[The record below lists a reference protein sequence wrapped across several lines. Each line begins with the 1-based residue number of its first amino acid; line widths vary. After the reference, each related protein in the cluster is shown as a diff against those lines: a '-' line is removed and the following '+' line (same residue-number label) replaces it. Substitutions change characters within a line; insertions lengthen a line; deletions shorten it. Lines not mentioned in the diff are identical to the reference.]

1 MGSVTADEM
10 RRIEAAAFRAGATPG
25 GLMEIAGRRMGQAM
39 RRFFPA
45 PGTAVAYLG
54 KGHNAG
60 DAVIALRE
68 LRAVGWRI
76 SVRAAY
82 PMIEWASLTR
92 AVFRELGE
100 IELHERPLDPSEL
113 DRPLILVDGLVGIG
127 ARGGLRGPLTELA
140 GEMNQL
146 RETHG
151 ARIAAVDL
159 PSGIDPDSGEIFPGS
174 VRADVTFTI
183 AVPKRGVLDSRS
195 INAVGALVLVPV
207 DELPIPEGG
216 DRRLISPQTL
226 PGVRFLR
233 PFDFHKGM
241 AGRVGVFAGSASY
254 GGAAILAATGALR
267 GGAGLVTLHVPV
279 EIVER
284 VSARCPPEII
294 IRGVAHPDDLQ
305 KFGCDAWVIGPGLGE
320 LDEPWTA
327 GLRRLI
333 ERDAIP
339 CVVDADALNAVAR
352 TGTLSRLPV
361 GHVLTPH
368 PGEFRRLAPDL
379 DGLSREDAARSLADR
394 ISPVLLLK
402 GARTLVTARGQ
413 ALWCNSTGTP
423 GMACGGQ
430 GDLLAGVI
438 GALLATGTTPLEAA
452 ACGAWLCGRAS
463 EVALADR
470 RLSEESLLPEDTL
483 AHLGAAFLDWRELSR

>member
-25 GLMEIAGRRMGQAM
+25 GLMEIAGRRTGQAM
-39 RRFFPA
+39 RRFFPV

-60 DAVIALRE
+60 DALIALRE
-68 LRAVGWRI
+68 LRSAGWRI

-92 AVFRELGE
+92 AVFRKLGE
-100 IELHERPLDPSEL
+100 IELHERPLDPTEL
-113 DRPLILVDGLVGIG
+113 ERPLVLVDGLVGIG
-127 ARGGLRGPLTELA
+127 ARGGLRGPLAELA
-140 GEMNQL
+140 KEMNQL
-146 RETHG
+146 RETRG

-174 VRADVTFTI
+174 VQADVTFTLG
-183 AVPKRGVLDSRS
+183 VPKRGVLDSRAV
-195 INAVGALVLVPV
+195 NAVGALVLVSV

-216 DRRLISPQTL
+216 DRRMISPQTL
-226 PGVRFLR
+226 PGVGLPR

-241 AGRVGVFAGSASY
+241 AGRVGVFAGSVSY
-254 GGAAILAATGALR
+254 RGAAILAATGALR
-267 GGAGLVTLHVPV
+267 GGAGLVTLHVPG

-284 VSARCPPEII
+284 VAARCPPEVM
-294 IRGVAHPDDLQ
+294 IRGISHPDELQ
-305 KFGCDAWVIGPGLGE
+305 EFGCDAWVVGPGLGE
-320 LDEPWTA
+320 LEESWTA
-327 GLRRLI
+327 GLLRLI

-339 CVVDADALNAVAR
+339 CVIDADALNAVAR
-352 TGTLSRLPV
+352 MGALSRLPA

-368 PGEFRRLAPDL
+368 PGEFKRLAPDL
-379 DGLSREDAARSLADR
+379 EGRSREDAARSLAER

-402 GARTLVTARGQ
+402 GARTLVTAKGQ
-413 ALWCNSTGTP
+413 PLWCNSTGTP

-430 GDLLAGVI
+430 GDALAGVI
-438 GALLATGTTPLEAA
+438 GALLAAGTTSLEAA

-463 EVALADR
+463 EIALADR

-483 AHLGAAFLDWRELSR
+483 AHLGEAFLDWRELSR